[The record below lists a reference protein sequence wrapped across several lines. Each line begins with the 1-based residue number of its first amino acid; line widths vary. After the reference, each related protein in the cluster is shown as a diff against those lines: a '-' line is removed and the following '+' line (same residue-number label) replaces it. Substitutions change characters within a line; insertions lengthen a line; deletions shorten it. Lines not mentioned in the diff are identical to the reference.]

1 MRETVLHESGEN
13 YLKEIFIL
21 QKSQGNVY
29 SIDIARKLGLSKPS
43 VSRAMKILKE
53 IHLIDMDDDKIIKL
67 TDLGEKKAHSIL
79 QRYLLI
85 EQFLTSNLK
94 VDKKTASEDAC
105 RMEHC
110 ISEETLNKMQVLVNN
125 TVL

>member
-1 MRETVLHESGEN
+1 MREAVLHESGEN

-21 QKSQGNVY
+21 QKSQGIVY
-29 SIDIARKLGLSKPS
+29 SIDIVRKLGLSKPS

-53 IHLIDMDDDKIIKL
+53 NHLIDMDDNKIIKL

-79 QRYLLI
+79 ERYHLI

-94 VDKKTASEDAC
+94 VDMKTASEDAC

-110 ISEETLNKMQVLVNN
+110 ISEETLKKMQRLVND
-125 TVL
+125 T